1 MCLLAIL
8 SRTAEDAPLV
18 VAANR
23 EEEYDRGG
31 TPPQVVPGPVRFVAG
46 LDPKA
51 GGTWFGVNE
60 AGLVVA
66 VVNRPDRAASSPQ
79 RSRGLLARDVLLC
92 RSASEAVRLAVG
104 EVEKTRYAP
113 CFLVA
118 ADLSNTLV
126 VQVGEWVQ
134 VFPLPIGIHVL
145 TRYGMNATADPRA
158 VRALAWLESRRLTTA
173 RMWLELAQEMCSD
186 PGDAEHP
193 GICWRGEKFGTV
205 SSTLLA
211 LRLPLATS
219 TLLHAQGPP
228 DRTPYQDLSH
238 LLRF

>member
-8 SRTAEDAPLV
+8 SRVAVDSPLI

-23 EEEYDRGG
+23 EEEYERGG
-31 TPPQVVPGPVRFVAG
+31 TPPQLVEGPVRAVAG
-46 LDPKA
+46 LDPRA

-66 VVNRPDRAASSPQ
+66 VVNRPDRPETPPQ
-79 RSRGLLARDVLLC
+79 RSRGLLARDMLAC
-92 RSASEAVRLAVG
+92 HTAAEAVRHAV
-104 EVEKTRYAP
+104 EALQKVHYAP

-118 ADLSNTLV
+118 ADLSNVFV
-126 VQVGEWVQ
+126 VQHGAWVQ

-145 TRYGMNATADPRA
+145 TRQGINATSDPRA
-158 VRALAWLESRRLTTA
+158 ARALAWLESRRLATA
-173 RMWLELAQEMCSD
+173 RMWLDLAQEMCGD
-186 PGDAEHP
+186 PGTAEQP
-193 GICWRGEKFGTV
+193 GICWRGERGGTV

-211 LRLPLATS
+211 LRQPLDTS

-228 DRTPYQDLSH
+228 DRTPYRDFSH